1 MEYVHGAHTRTLLEE
16 GYIAIEQMFD
26 KPENNLRTAVDNEGR
41 LEPCYSFI
49 CNSTPSCCVCTSNIL
64 RIKLRRS
71 YIKELK

>member
-41 LEPCYSFI
+41 LGKSATSF
-49 CNSTPSCCVCTSNIL
+49 NDVIL
-64 RIKLRRS
+64 L
-71 YIKELK
+71 LHVVFAP